1 MNTAPIAPGAAVPTL
16 ARAFAAR
23 LARSA
28 LGASAFGA
36 LAASLDAGWAVAG
49 AGEDPTLKLA
59 TYLADI
65 GVITPVALAAGL
77 LAGVAAIAA
86 DPSRPPSPAT
96 LVASL
101 RLRAIGRPADIA
113 AFVPLAVL
121 AAFLWMTLCA
131 HLARALLGLEAAPL
145 LVGTAIAAGSLGLG
159 LIAGLAVLALT
170 PPLRRALANASDGR
184 PACVDPA
191 VTGGVALGVAAALF
205 AFGVATGGVSGE
217 GGLFGIYGVF
227 KRPELDLRAPAIL
240 LVVALAAFLAQA
252 AARTVRAP
260 LALVLALLPL
270 GLTARAA
277 SSLGAE
283 PAVAQAIERG
293 APLGSKGLAIL
304 RRAADRDGDRAAA
317 LFGGGDC
324 DDRNP
329 RVHPLAE
336 EILDNGVDDDC
347 SGGDLTAAKLA
358 ELTPARP
365 AAPAPS
371 PEAAARVP
379 ADLNVVLITIDTL
392 RWDLGYAG
400 NPRPVSPNLDA
411 LAARSTVFERAYALA
426 SYTGK
431 SIGPMLIGK
440 YGSETHRNWGHFNKF
455 GAEDTFVAER
465 LKGAGVRAMSVH
477 GHRYFGSFGGLDRGF
492 DVVDMSAAPPEGA
505 PWDVDNKATSPAL
518 TDAAL
523 RLLAAPENTGGRFF
537 LWVHYL
543 DPHADYLRH
552 DDPPGFG
559 TASQRDLYDGEVAFT
574 DKHIGRLLDAIA
586 AAPFGKR
593 TAIVVTSDHGEAFGE
608 HKMFRHGF
616 ELWEELVRVPLIV
629 HVPGAPPSRV
639 QARRSLI
646 DLAPTLL
653 DLMRVPGPAEGAP
666 ADDFLSGVSLL
677 PDVLL
682 APGEQAAAHDVLIDM
697 PAGPYNDARRSFLRG
712 DLKLTISG
720 GARFELYD
728 LANDPEERKN
738 LWGTPAAK
746 ETGKQA
752 EIELRY
758 AAQRA
763 RLREVQVTGARK

>member
-1 MNTAPIAPGAAVPTL
+1 MKRAPSSPGPAVPTL
-16 ARAFAAR
+16 ARAWAGR
-23 LARSA
+23 LATSA
-28 LGASAFGA
+28 LGASVFGA
-36 LAASLDAGWAVAG
+36 LAASLDAGWATAG
-49 AGEDPTLKLA
+49 TGGDSAFQLA

-65 GVITPVALAAGL
+65 GVFAPLALAVGL
-77 LAGVAAIAA
+77 LGGAAAIVV

-101 RLRAIGRPADIA
+101 RVRAIGRPADIA

-145 LVGTAIAAGSLGLG
+145 LVGTAIAAGALGIG
-159 LIAGLAVLALT
+159 LFAGLAVLALT
-170 PPLRRALANASDGR
+170 PPLRRTLANASDGR

-191 VTGGVALGVAAALF
+191 VTGGVALGIAASLF
-205 AFGVATGGVSGE
+205 ALGVATGGVSGE
-217 GGLFGIYGVF
+217 GGFLGIYGVF

-240 LVVALAAFLAQA
+240 LVVALAAFLAPA
-252 AARTVRAP
+252 AVRTVRAP

-270 GLTARAA
+270 ALTARAA
-277 SSLGAE
+277 TSLNAQ
-283 PAVAQAIERG
+283 PAVSQALERD
-293 APLGSKGLAIL
+293 APVGGKSLAVL
-304 RRAADRDGDRAAA
+304 RRVADRDGDRAAA

-324 DDRNP
+324 DDSDA

-347 SGGDLTAAKLA
+347 TGGDLTAAALA
-358 ELTPARP
+358 RL
-365 AAPAPS
+365 APAPG
-371 PEAAARVP
+371 PAASADRRGSSTARVP
-379 ADLNVVLITIDTL
+379 PDLNVVLITIDTL

-455 GAEDTFVAER
+455 SDEDTFVTER
-465 LKGAGVRAMSVH
+465 LKRAGVRTMSVH

-523 RLLAAPENTGGRFF
+523 RLLASPENTGGRFF

-552 DDPPGFG
+552 DDGPDFG
-559 TASQRDLYDGEVAFT
+559 AKSQRDLYDGEVAFT
-574 DKHIGRLLDAIA
+574 DRHIGRLLDAIA
-586 AAPFGKR
+586 AAPALAGR

-608 HKMFRHGF
+608 HKMYRHGF
-616 ELWEELVRVPLIV
+616 ELWEELVRVPLLV
-629 HVPGAPPSRV
+629 HVPGATPSRV
-639 QARRSLI
+639 SARRSLI
-646 DLAPTLL
+646 DLTPTLL
-653 DLMRVPGPAEGAP
+653 DLMRVPGPGEGAP
-666 ADDFLSGVSLL
+666 ATDFLSGASLL
-677 PDVLL
+677 PDVFLP
-682 APGEQAAAHDVLIDM
+682 PGEQAQARDVLIDM
-697 PAGPYNDARRSFLRG
+697 PAGPYNDARRSFIRG
-712 DLKLTISG
+712 DMKLTISG

-728 LANDPEERKN
+728 LAGDPEERKN

-746 ETGKQA
+746 E
-752 EIELRY
+752 IEPYY
-758 AAQRA
+758 AAMRA
-763 RLREVQVTGARK
+763 RLREIQVTGARK

>member
-1 MNTAPIAPGAAVPTL
+1 MKRTPSSPGPAVPTL
-16 ARAFAAR
+16 ARAWAGR

-28 LGASAFGA
+28 LGASVFGVV
-36 LAASLDAGWAVAG
+36 AASLDAGWAAAFAG
-49 AGEDPTLKLA
+49 DDPAIQVA

-65 GVITPVALAAGL
+65 GVFAPVALAVGL
-77 LAGVAAIAA
+77 LGGLAAVVA

-101 RLRAIGRPADIA
+101 RVRAIGRPADIA

-131 HLARALLGLEAAPL
+131 HLARALLGLDAAPL
-145 LVGTAIAAGSLGLG
+145 LVGTAVAAGSLGLG

-170 PPLRRALANASDGR
+170 PPLRRMLANASDGR

-191 VTGGVALGVAAALF
+191 VTGGVALGIAAALF
-205 AFGVATGGVSGE
+205 AIGVATGGVSGE
-217 GGLFGIYGVF
+217 GGFLGIYGIF
-227 KRPELDLRAPAIL
+227 KRPELDLRAPALL
-240 LVVALAAFLAQA
+240 LVVALAAFLAPA
-252 AARTVRAP
+252 AVRTVRAP
-260 LALVLALLPL
+260 VALLVALLPL
-270 GLTARAA
+270 ALTARAA
-277 SSLGAE
+277 TALNAE
-283 PAVAQAIERG
+283 PAVGQALERG
-293 APLGSKGLAIL
+293 APVGGKSLAVL
-304 RRAADRDGDRAAA
+304 RRLADRDGDRSAG

-324 DDRNP
+324 DDRDA

-347 SGGDLTAAKLA
+347 SGGDLTAAALA
-358 ELTPARP
+358 ALAPAP
-365 AAPAPS
+365 KAAAPAES
-371 PEAAARVP
+371 PAARLP
-379 ADLNVVLITIDTL
+379 ADLNVVLVTIDTL

-400 NPRPVSPNLDA
+400 NLRPVSPNLDA

-455 GAEDTFVAER
+455 GEEDTFVAER
-465 LKGAGVRAMSVH
+465 LKAAGVRTMSVH

-523 RLLAAPENTGGRFF
+523 RLLGSPENTGGRFF

-552 DDPPGFG
+552 DDVPGFG
-559 TASQRDLYDGEVAFT
+559 AASQRDLYDGEVAFT

-586 AAPFGKR
+586 AAPYGGR

-616 ELWEELVRVPLIV
+616 ELWEELVRVPLVV
-629 HVPGAPPSRV
+629 HVPGAAPSRV
-639 QARRSLI
+639 SARRSLI

-666 ADDFLSGVSLL
+666 ATDFLSGVSLL
-677 PDVLL
+677 PDVFR
-682 APGEQAAAHDVLIDM
+682 APGEQAAARDVLIDM
-697 PAGPYNDARRSFLRG
+697 PAGPYNDARRSFIRG

-728 LANDPEERKN
+728 LASDPEERKN

-746 ETGKQA
+746 E
-752 EIELRY
+752 IEPHY
-758 AAQRA
+758 AAARA
-763 RLREVQVTGARK
+763 RLREIQVTGARK

>member
-1 MNTAPIAPGAAVPTL
+1 MKRTPSSPGNAVPTL
-16 ARAFAAR
+16 ARAWAGR

-28 LGASAFGA
+28 LGASVFGA
-36 LAASLDAGWAVAG
+36 LAASLDAGWATAG
-49 AGEDPTLKLA
+49 AIDDAAFQRA

-65 GVITPVALAAGL
+65 GVFAPVALAVGL
-77 LAGVAAIAA
+77 LGGLSAIVV

-101 RLRAIGRPADIA
+101 RVRAIGRPADIA

-145 LVGTAIAAGSLGLG
+145 LVGTAIAAGALGLG

-170 PPLRRALANASDGR
+170 PPLRRTLANASDGR

-191 VTGGVALGVAAALF
+191 VTGGVALGLAATLF
-205 AFGVATGGVSGE
+205 ALGVATGGVSGE
-217 GGLFGIYGVF
+217 GGFLGIYGVF
-227 KRPELDLRAPAIL
+227 KRPELDLRAPALL
-240 LVVALAAFLAQA
+240 LVVALAAFLAPA
-252 AARTVRAP
+252 AVRTLRGP
-260 LALVLALLPL
+260 LALVLALAPL
-270 GLTARAA
+270 ALTARAA
-277 SSLGAE
+277 SSLNAE
-283 PAVAQAIERG
+283 PAVAQALERD
-293 APLGSKGLAIL
+293 APVGGKSLAIL

-324 DDRNP
+324 DDRDP

-347 SGGDLTAAKLA
+347 TGGDLTAAALA
-358 ELTPARP
+358 QL
-365 AAPAPS
+365 APAPT
-371 PEAAARVP
+371 AARADARASSEARVP
-379 ADLNVVLITIDTL
+379 ADLNVVLVTIDTL

-411 LAARSTVFERAYALA
+411 LAARSTVFERAYSLA

-455 GAEDTFVAER
+455 GEEDTFVAER
-465 LKGAGVRAMSVH
+465 LKGAGVRTMSVH

-505 PWDVDNKATSPAL
+505 PWDIDNKATSPAL

-523 RLLAAPENTGGRFF
+523 RLLGSPENTGGRFF

-552 DDPPGFG
+552 DDVPGFG
-559 TASQRDLYDGEVAFT
+559 ASTQRDLYDGEVAFT
-574 DKHIGRLLDAIA
+574 DRHIGRLLDAVA
-586 AAPFGKR
+586 AAPFAGR

-616 ELWEELVRVPLIV
+616 ELWEELVRVPLLV
-629 HVPGAPPSRV
+629 HVPGAARSRV

-666 ADDFLSGVSLL
+666 ATDFLSGTSLL
-677 PDVLL
+677 PDVFLT
-682 APGEQAAAHDVLIDM
+682 PGEQAPARDVLIDM
-697 PAGPYNDARRSFLRG
+697 PAGPYNDARRSLLRG
-712 DLKLTISG
+712 DMKLTISG

-728 LANDPEERKN
+728 LASDPEERKN

-746 ETGKQA
+746 E
-752 EIELRY
+752 IEPYY
-758 AAQRA
+758 AATRA
-763 RLREVQVTGARK
+763 RLREIQVTGARK

>member
-1 MNTAPIAPGAAVPTL
+1 MKRTPSSPGNAVPTL
-16 ARAFAAR
+16 ARAWAGR

-28 LGASAFGA
+28 LGASVFGA
-36 LAASLDAGWAVAG
+36 LAASLDAGWATAG
-49 AGEDPTLKLA
+49 AVDDAAFQRA

-65 GVITPVALAAGL
+65 GVFAPVALAVGL
-77 LAGVAAIAA
+77 LGGLFAIVV

-101 RLRAIGRPADIA
+101 RVRAIGRPADIA

-121 AAFLWMTLCA
+121 AAFFWMTLCA

-145 LVGTAIAAGSLGLG
+145 LVGTAIAAGALGLG

-170 PPLRRALANASDGR
+170 PPLRRTLANASDGR

-191 VTGGVALGVAAALF
+191 VTGGVALGVAASLF
-205 AFGVATGGVSGE
+205 ALGVATGGVSGE
-217 GGLFGIYGVF
+217 GGFLGIYGVF

-240 LVVALAAFLAQA
+240 LVVALAAFLAPA
-252 AARTVRAP
+252 AVRTLRAP
-260 LALVLALLPL
+260 LALVLALAPL
-270 GLTARAA
+270 ALTARAA
-277 SSLGAE
+277 SSLNAE
-283 PAVAQAIERG
+283 PAVAQALERD
-293 APLGSKGLAIL
+293 APVGGKSLAVL

-324 DDRNP
+324 DDRDP

-347 SGGDLTAAKLA
+347 TGGDLTAAALA
-358 ELTPARP
+358 QL
-365 AAPAPS
+365 APAPNATRA
-371 PEAAARVP
+371 EARAPSDARVP
-379 ADLNVVLITIDTL
+379 SDLNVVLVTIDTL

-400 NPRPVSPNLDA
+400 NPRPVSTNLDA
-411 LAARSTVFERAYALA
+411 LAARSTVFDRAYSLA

-455 GAEDTFVAER
+455 GEEDTFVAER
-465 LKGAGVRAMSVH
+465 LKGAGVRTMSVH

-523 RLLAAPENTGGRFF
+523 RLLGSPENTGGRFF

-552 DDPPGFG
+552 DDVPGFG
-559 TASQRDLYDGEVAFT
+559 ASTQRDLYDGEVAFT
-574 DKHIGRLLDAIA
+574 DRHIGRLLDAVA
-586 AAPFGKR
+586 AAPFAGR

-616 ELWEELVRVPLIV
+616 ELWEELVRVPLLV
-629 HVPGAPPSRV
+629 HVPGAAPSRV
-639 QARRSLI
+639 RARRSLI

-666 ADDFLSGVSLL
+666 ATDFLSGTSLL
-677 PDVLL
+677 PDVFL
-682 APGEQAAAHDVLIDM
+682 APGEQAAARDVLIDM

-712 DLKLTISG
+712 DMKLTISG

-728 LANDPEERKN
+728 LASDPEERKN

-746 ETGKQA
+746 E
-752 EIELRY
+752 IEPYY
-758 AAQRA
+758 AATRA
-763 RLREVQVTGARK
+763 RLREIQVTGARK

>member
-1 MNTAPIAPGAAVPTL
+1 MKRTPSSPGHAVPTL
-16 ARAFAAR
+16 ARSWAGR

-28 LGASAFGA
+28 LGASVFGA
-36 LAASLDAGWAVAG
+36 LAASLDAGWATAG
-49 AGEDPTLKLA
+49 TGDDPAFQLA

-65 GVITPVALAAGL
+65 GVFAPVALAVGL
-77 LAGVAAIAA
+77 LGGAAAIVV

-101 RLRAIGRPADIA
+101 RVRAIGRPADIA

-145 LVGTAIAAGSLGLG
+145 LVGTAIAAGALGLG

-170 PPLRRALANASDGR
+170 PPLRRTLANASDGR

-191 VTGGVALGVAAALF
+191 ATGGVALGIAAILF
-205 AFGVATGGVSGE
+205 ALGVATGGVSGE
-217 GGLFGIYGVF
+217 GGFLGIYGVF

-240 LVVALAAFLAQA
+240 LVVALAAFLAPA
-252 AARTVRAP
+252 AIRTVRAP
-260 LALVLALLPL
+260 LAIVLAVLPL
-270 GLTARAA
+270 ALTARAA
-277 SSLGAE
+277 TSLNAQ
-283 PAVAQAIERG
+283 PAVGQALERG
-293 APLGSKGLAIL
+293 APVGGKSLAVL

-324 DDRNP
+324 DDSDA

-347 SGGDLTAAKLA
+347 TGGDLTAAALEKL
-358 ELTPARP
+358 
-365 AAPAPS
+365 APAPKPPAGADARGS
-371 PEAAARVP
+371 SAARVP
-379 ADLNVVLITIDTL
+379 PDLNVVLITIDTL

-440 YGSETHRNWGHFNKF
+440 YGSETHRNWGHFNTF
-455 GAEDTFVAER
+455 SEEDTFVAER
-465 LKGAGVRAMSVH
+465 LKGAGVRTMSVH
-477 GHRYFGSFGGLDRGF
+477 GHRYFGRFGGLDRGF

-523 RLLAAPENTGGRFF
+523 RLLGSPENTGGRFF

-552 DDPPGFG
+552 ADVPGFG
-559 TASQRDLYDGEVAFT
+559 AATQRDLYDGEVAFT
-574 DKHIGRLLDAIA
+574 DRHIGRLLDALA
-586 AAPFGKR
+586 AAPFGGR
-593 TAIVVTSDHGEAFGE
+593 TAVFVTSDHGEAFGE

-629 HVPGAPPSRV
+629 HVPGAAPSRV
-639 QARRSLI
+639 SARRSLI
-646 DLAPTLL
+646 DLTPTIL
-653 DLMRVPGPAEGAP
+653 DLMRVPGPGEGAP
-666 ADDFLSGVSLL
+666 ATDFLSGTSLL
-677 PDVLL
+677 PDVFL
-682 APGEQAAAHDVLIDM
+682 APGDQAEARDVLIDM
-697 PAGPYNDARRSFLRG
+697 PAGPYNDARRSFIRG
-712 DLKLTISG
+712 DMKLTISG

-728 LANDPEERKN
+728 LASDPEERKN

-746 ETGKQA
+746 E
-752 EIELRY
+752 IEPYY
-758 AAQRA
+758 AAMRA
-763 RLREVQVTGARK
+763 RLREIRVTGARK

>member
-1 MNTAPIAPGAAVPTL
+1 MKRTPSSPGHAVPTL
-16 ARAFAAR
+16 ARAWAGR

-28 LGASAFGA
+28 LGASVFGA
-36 LAASLDAGWAVAG
+36 LAASLDAGWATAG
-49 AGEDPTLKLA
+49 AVDDAAFQRA

-65 GVITPVALAAGL
+65 GVFAPVALAVGLLGGL
-77 LAGVAAIAA
+77 LAIVV

-101 RLRAIGRPADIA
+101 RVRAIGRPADIA

-145 LVGTAIAAGSLGLG
+145 LVGTAIAAGALGLG

-170 PPLRRALANASDGR
+170 PPLRRTLATASDGR

-191 VTGGVALGVAAALF
+191 VTGGVALGVAASLF
-205 AFGVATGGVSGE
+205 ALGVATGGVSGE
-217 GGLFGIYGVF
+217 GGFLGIYGVF
-227 KRPELDLRAPAIL
+227 KRPELDLRAPALL
-240 LVVALAAFLAQA
+240 LVVALAAFLAPA
-252 AARTVRAP
+252 AVRTLRAP
-260 LALVLALLPL
+260 LALVLALAPL
-270 GLTARAA
+270 ALTARAA
-277 SSLGAE
+277 SSLNAE
-283 PAVAQAIERG
+283 PAVAQALERD
-293 APLGSKGLAIL
+293 APVGGKSLAIL

-324 DDRNP
+324 DDRDP

-347 SGGDLTAAKLA
+347 TGGDLTAAALA
-358 ELTPARP
+358 QL
-365 AAPAPS
+365 APAP
-371 PEAAARVP
+371 EAARADARVSAARVP
-379 ADLNVVLITIDTL
+379 ADLNVVLVTIDTL

-411 LAARSTVFERAYALA
+411 LAARSTVFERAYSLA

-455 GAEDTFVAER
+455 GEEDTFAAER
-465 LKGAGVRAMSVH
+465 LKGAGVRTMSVH

-523 RLLAAPENTGGRFF
+523 RLLGSPENTGGRFF

-552 DDPPGFG
+552 DDVPGFG
-559 TASQRDLYDGEVAFT
+559 ASSQRDLYDGEVAFT
-574 DKHIGRLLDAIA
+574 DRHIGRLLDAIA
-586 AAPFGKR
+586 AAPFAAR

-616 ELWEELVRVPLIV
+616 ELWEELVRVPLLV
-629 HVPGAPPSRV
+629 HVPGAAPSRV
-639 QARRSLI
+639 RARRSLI

-666 ADDFLSGVSLL
+666 ATDFLSGTSLV
-677 PDVLL
+677 PDVFL
-682 APGEQAAAHDVLIDM
+682 APGEQAPARDVLIDM

-712 DLKLTISG
+712 DMKLTISG

-728 LANDPEERKN
+728 LASDPEERKN

-746 ETGKQA
+746 E
-752 EIELRY
+752 IEPYY
-758 AAQRA
+758 AAARA
-763 RLREVQVTGARK
+763 RLREIHVTGARK

>member
-1 MNTAPIAPGAAVPTL
+1 MKRTPSSPGPAVPTL
-16 ARAFAAR
+16 ARAWAGR

-28 LGASAFGA
+28 LGASVLGVV
-36 LAASLDAGWAVAG
+36 AASLDAGWAAAFAG
-49 AGEDPTLKLA
+49 DDPAFQLA

-65 GVITPVALAAGL
+65 GVFAPVALAVGL
-77 LAGVAAIAA
+77 LAGLGAIVV

-101 RLRAIGRPADIA
+101 RVRAIGRPADIA

-145 LVGTAIAAGSLGLG
+145 LVGTAVAAGSLGLG

-170 PPLRRALANASDGR
+170 PPLRRALATASDGR

-191 VTGGVALGVAAALF
+191 VTGGVALGIAATLF
-205 AFGVATGGVSGE
+205 AIGVATGGVSGE
-217 GGLFGIYGVF
+217 GGFLGIYGIF
-227 KRPELDLRAPAIL
+227 KRPELDLRAPALL
-240 LVVALAAFLAQA
+240 LVVALAAFLAPA
-252 AARTVRAP
+252 AVRTVRSP
-260 LALVLALLPL
+260 VALLVALLPL
-270 GLTARAA
+270 ALTARAA
-277 SSLGAE
+277 TALNAA
-283 PAVAQAIERG
+283 PAVGQALERG
-293 APLGSKGLAIL
+293 APVGGKSLAVL
-304 RRAADRDGDRAAA
+304 RRLTDRDGDRASG

-324 DDRNP
+324 DDRDP

-347 SGGDLTAAKLA
+347 SGGDLTAAALA
-358 ELTPARP
+358 ALAPAP
-365 AAPAPS
+365 TAAAPA
-371 PEAAARVP
+371 EAPAARLP
-379 ADLNVVLITIDTL
+379 PDLNVVLITIDTL

-400 NPRPVSPNLDA
+400 NARPVSPNLDA

-455 GAEDTFVAER
+455 GEEDTFVAER
-465 LKGAGVRAMSVH
+465 LKAAGVRTMSAH

-523 RLLAAPENTGGRFF
+523 RLLGTPENTGGRFF

-552 DDPPGFG
+552 DDVPGFG
-559 TASQRDLYDGEVAFT
+559 ASSQRDLYDGEVAFT

-586 AAPFGKR
+586 AAPYGGR

-616 ELWEELVRVPLIV
+616 ELWEELVRVPLLV
-629 HVPGAPPSRV
+629 HVPGAAPSRV
-639 QARRSLI
+639 SARRSLV

-653 DLMRVPGPAEGAP
+653 DLMRVPGPGEGAP
-666 ADDFLSGVSLL
+666 ATDFLSGVSLL
-677 PDVLL
+677 PDVFL
-682 APGEQAAAHDVLIDM
+682 APGGQAAARDVLIDM
-697 PAGPYNDARRSFLRG
+697 PAGPYNDARRSFIRG

-728 LANDPEERKN
+728 LADDPEERKN

-746 ETGKQA
+746 E
-752 EIELRY
+752 IEPHY
-758 AAQRA
+758 AAARA
-763 RLREVQVTGARK
+763 RLREIQVTGARK

>member
-1 MNTAPIAPGAAVPTL
+1 MKRTPSSPGPAVPTL
-16 ARAFAAR
+16 ARSWAGR

-28 LGASAFGA
+28 LGASVFGVV
-36 LAASLDAGWAVAG
+36 AASLDAGWAATG
-49 AGEDPTLKLA
+49 AGDDPTFQLA

-65 GVITPVALAAGL
+65 GVFAPVALAVGL
-77 LAGVAAIAA
+77 LGGLGAIVV
-86 DPSRPPSPAT
+86 DPSLPPSPAT

-101 RLRAIGRPADIA
+101 RVRAIGRPADIA

-145 LVGTAIAAGSLGLG
+145 LVGTAVAAGSLGIG

-170 PPLRRALANASDGR
+170 PPLRRTLATASDGR

-191 VTGGVALGVAAALF
+191 VTGGVALGIAATLF
-205 AFGVATGGVSGE
+205 ALGVATGGVSGE
-217 GGLFGIYGVF
+217 GGFLGIYGIF
-227 KRPELDLRAPAIL
+227 KRPELDLRAPALL
-240 LVVALAAFLAQA
+240 LVVALAAFLAPA
-252 AARTVRAP
+252 AIRTVRAP
-260 LALVLALLPL
+260 VALLVALLPL
-270 GLTARAA
+270 ALTARAA
-277 SSLGAE
+277 SALTE
-283 PAVAQAIERG
+283 QPAVGQALERG
-293 APLGSKGLAIL
+293 APVGGKSLAIL
-304 RRAADRDGDRAAA
+304 RRLADRDGDRSAA

-324 DDRNP
+324 DDRDA

-347 SGGDLTAAKLA
+347 SGGDLTAAALA
-358 ELTPARP
+358 AL
-365 AAPAPS
+365 APAPKAKAPAES
-371 PEAAARVP
+371 PAARLP

-455 GAEDTFVAER
+455 SEEDTFVTER
-465 LKGAGVRAMSVH
+465 LKGAGVRTMSVH

-523 RLLAAPENTGGRFF
+523 RLLGSPENTGGRFF

-543 DPHADYLRH
+543 DPHADYLQH
-552 DDPPGFG
+552 KDVPGFG
-559 TASQRDLYDGEVAFT
+559 AATQRDLYDGEVAFT
-574 DKHIGRLLDAIA
+574 DRHIGRLLDAIA
-586 AAPFGKR
+586 AAPYGGR

-616 ELWEELVRVPLIV
+616 ELWEELVRVPLLV
-629 HVPGAPPSRV
+629 HVPGAAPSRV
-639 QARRSLI
+639 PARRSLI

-653 DLMRVPGPAEGAP
+653 EVMRVPGPAEGAP
-666 ADDFLSGVSLL
+666 ATDFLSGASLL

-682 APGEQAAAHDVLIDM
+682 AAGEQAAARDVLIDM
-697 PAGPYNDARRSFLRG
+697 PAGPYNDARRSFIRG
-712 DLKLTISG
+712 DMKLTISG

-728 LANDPEERKN
+728 LASDPEERKN

-746 ETGKQA
+746 E
-752 EIELRY
+752 IEPYY
-758 AAQRA
+758 AAARA
-763 RLREVQVTGARK
+763 RLREIHVTGARK

>member
-1 MNTAPIAPGAAVPTL
+1 MKRASSPPGPAVPTL
-16 ARAFAAR
+16 ARAWAGR

-28 LGASAFGA
+28 LGASVFGVV
-36 LAASLDAGWAVAG
+36 AASLDAGWATAG
-49 AGEDPTLKLA
+49 AGDDAAFQLA
-59 TYLADI
+59 TYLADM
-65 GVITPVALAAGL
+65 GVFAPVALVVGL
-77 LAGVAAIAA
+77 LAGVSAIVV
-86 DPSRPPSPAT
+86 DPSGPPSPAT
-96 LVASL
+96 LIGAL
-101 RLRAIGRPADIA
+101 RVRAIGRPADVA

-121 AAFLWMTLCA
+121 AAFFWMTLCA

-145 LVGTAIAAGSLGLG
+145 LVGTAVAAGALGLG

-191 VTGGVALGVAAALF
+191 VTGGVALGIAAALF

-217 GGLFGIYGVF
+217 GGFLGVYGIF
-227 KRPELDLRAPAIL
+227 KRPELDLRAPALL
-240 LVVALAAFLAQA
+240 LVVALAAFLGQA
-252 AARTVRAP
+252 AVRTVRAP
-260 LALVLALLPL
+260 VAFLAALLPL
-270 GLTARAA
+270 ALTARAA
-277 SSLGAE
+277 TALNEE

-293 APLGSKGLAIL
+293 APVGGKSLAVL

-324 DDRNP
+324 DDHDA

-347 SGGDLTAAKLA
+347 SGGDLTAAALA
-358 ELTPARP
+358 AL
-365 AAPAPS
+365 APAPTAAS
-371 PEAAARVP
+371 LADSRGSSAARLP
-379 ADLNVVLITIDTL
+379 ADLNVVLVTVDTL

-400 NPRPVSPNLDA
+400 NPRPVSPNLDG
-411 LAARSTVFERAYALA
+411 LAARSTVFERAYSLA

-431 SIGPMLIGK
+431 SVGPMLIGK

-455 GAEDTFVAER
+455 GEEDTFVAER
-465 LKGAGVRAMSVH
+465 LKRAGVRTMSVH

-505 PWDVDNKATSPAL
+505 PWDVDNKATSAAL

-523 RLLAAPENTGGRFF
+523 RLIRSPENTGGRFF

-552 DDPPGFG
+552 DDVAGFG
-559 TASQRDLYDGEVAFT
+559 AASQRDLYDGEVAFT
-574 DKHIGRLLDAIA
+574 DRNIGRLLDAIA
-586 AAPFGKR
+586 AAPFGGR

-616 ELWEELVRVPLIV
+616 ELWEELVRVPLLV
-629 HVPGAPPSRV
+629 HVPGAAPSRV
-639 QARRSLI
+639 SARRSLI

-666 ADDFLSGVSLL
+666 ADDFLSGASLL
-677 PDVLL
+677 PDVFL
-682 APGEQAAAHDVLIDM
+682 APGEQPHARDVLIDM

-712 DLKLTISG
+712 DMKLTISG

-728 LANDPEERKN
+728 LASDPEERKN

-746 ETGKQA
+746 E
-752 EIELRY
+752 IEPYY
-758 AAQRA
+758 AAARA
-763 RLREVQVTGARK
+763 RLREVHVTGARK

>member
-1 MNTAPIAPGAAVPTL
+1 MKRTPSSPGNAVPTL
-16 ARAFAAR
+16 ARAWAGR

-28 LGASAFGA
+28 LGASVFGA
-36 LAASLDAGWAVAG
+36 LAASLDAGWATAG
-49 AGEDPTLKLA
+49 AVDDAAFQRA

-65 GVITPVALAAGL
+65 GVFAPVALAVGL
-77 LAGVAAIAA
+77 LCGLFAIVV

-145 LVGTAIAAGSLGLG
+145 LVGTAIAAGALGLG

-170 PPLRRALANASDGR
+170 PPLRRTLANASDGR

-191 VTGGVALGVAAALF
+191 VTGGVALGVAAILF
-205 AFGVATGGVSGE
+205 ALGVATGGVSGE
-217 GGLFGIYGVF
+217 GGFLGIYGVF
-227 KRPELDLRAPAIL
+227 KRPELDLRAPALL
-240 LVVALAAFLAQA
+240 LVVALAAFLAPA
-252 AARTVRAP
+252 AVRTLRGP
-260 LALVLALLPL
+260 LALVLALAPL
-270 GLTARAA
+270 ALTARAA
-277 SSLGAE
+277 SSLNAE
-283 PAVAQAIERG
+283 PAVAQALERD
-293 APLGSKGLAIL
+293 APVGGKSLAIL

-324 DDRNP
+324 DDRDP

-336 EILDNGVDDDC
+336 EVLDNGVDDDC
-347 SGGDLTAAKLA
+347 TGGDLTAAALA
-358 ELTPARP
+358 QL
-365 AAPAPS
+365 APAPT
-371 PEAAARVP
+371 AARADARAPSEARVP
-379 ADLNVVLITIDTL
+379 ADLNVVLVTIDTL

-411 LAARSTVFERAYALA
+411 LAARSTVFERAYSLA

-455 GAEDTFVAER
+455 GEEDTFVAER
-465 LKGAGVRAMSVH
+465 LKGAGVRTMSVH

-505 PWDVDNKATSPAL
+505 PWDIDNKATSPAL
-518 TDAAL
+518 TEAAL
-523 RLLAAPENTGGRFF
+523 RLLGSPENTGGRFF

-552 DDPPGFG
+552 NDVPGFG
-559 TASQRDLYDGEVAFT
+559 ASTQRDLYDGEVAFT
-574 DKHIGRLLDAIA
+574 DRHIGRLLDAIA
-586 AAPFGKR
+586 AAPFAAR

-616 ELWEELVRVPLIV
+616 ELWEELVRVPLLV
-629 HVPGAPPSRV
+629 HVPGAAPSRV
-639 QARRSLI
+639 RERRSLI

-666 ADDFLSGVSLL
+666 ATDFLSGASLV
-677 PDVLL
+677 PDVFL
-682 APGEQAAAHDVLIDM
+682 APGEQAPARDVLIDM

-712 DLKLTISG
+712 DMKLTISG

-728 LANDPEERKN
+728 LASDPEERKN

-746 ETGKQA
+746 E
-752 EIELRY
+752 IEPYY
-758 AAQRA
+758 AATRA
-763 RLREVQVTGARK
+763 RLREIQVTGARK

>member
-1 MNTAPIAPGAAVPTL
+1 MTRPPSSPGPAVPTL
-16 ARAFAAR
+16 ARAWAGR

-28 LGASAFGA
+28 LGASVFGV
-36 LAASLDAGWAVAG
+36 LAASLDAGWALTG
-49 AGEDPTLKLA
+49 AGDDPAFQLA
-59 TYLADI
+59 TYLADV
-65 GVITPVALAAGL
+65 GVFAPVALAVGL
-77 LAGVAAIAA
+77 LGGLGAIVV
-86 DPSRPPSPAT
+86 DPSHPPSPAT
-96 LVASL
+96 LVGSL
-101 RLRAIGRPADIA
+101 RVRAIGRPADIA

-131 HLARALLGLEAAPL
+131 HLARAVLGLEAAPL
-145 LVGTAIAAGSLGLG
+145 LVGTAVAAGSLGLG

-191 VTGGVALGVAAALF
+191 VTGGVALGIAASLF
-205 AFGVATGGVSGE
+205 ALGVATGGVSGE
-217 GGLFGIYGVF
+217 GGFLGIYGVF
-227 KRPELDLRAPAIL
+227 KRPELDLRAPALL
-240 LVVALAAFLAQA
+240 LVVALAAFLAPA
-252 AARTVRAP
+252 AVRTVRAP
-260 LALVLALLPL
+260 VALLVALLPL
-270 GLTARAA
+270 ALTARAA
-277 SSLGAE
+277 SALNAE
-283 PAVAQAIERG
+283 PAVGQALERG
-293 APLGSKGLAIL
+293 APVGGKSLAIL
-304 RRAADRDGDRAAA
+304 RRLADRDGDRSAA

-324 DDRNP
+324 DDRDA

-336 EILDNGVDDDC
+336 EILDNGIDDDC
-347 SGGDLTAAKLA
+347 SGGDLTAAALA
-358 ELTPARP
+358 AL
-365 AAPAPS
+365 APA
-371 PEAAARVP
+371 PEAAARAEAPAARLP

-455 GAEDTFVAER
+455 GEEDTFVAER
-465 LKGAGVRAMSVH
+465 LKGAGVRTMSVH

-523 RLLAAPENTGGRFF
+523 RLLGSPENTGGRFF

-552 DDPPGFG
+552 KDVPDFG
-559 TASQRDLYDGEVAFT
+559 AASQRDLYDGEVAFT
-574 DKHIGRLLDAIA
+574 DRHIGRLLDAIA
-586 AAPFGKR
+586 AAPFGGR

-616 ELWEELVRVPLIV
+616 ELWEELVRVPLLV
-629 HVPGAPPSRV
+629 HVPGAAPSRV
-639 QARRSLI
+639 SARRSLI
-646 DLAPTLL
+646 DVAPTLL
-653 DLMRVPGPAEGAP
+653 DVTRVPGPAEGAP
-666 ADDFLSGVSLL
+666 ATDFLSGASLL
-677 PDVLL
+677 PDVFL
-682 APGEQAAAHDVLIDM
+682 APGEQAAARDVLIDM

-712 DLKLTISG
+712 DMKLTISG

-728 LANDPEERKN
+728 LAGDPEERKN

-746 ETGKQA
+746 E
-752 EIELRY
+752 IEPYY
-758 AAQRA
+758 AAARA
-763 RLREVQVTGARK
+763 RLREIRVTGARK